1 MRSLKGNKTE
11 LEAWHVEVQVSFN
24 PIAYISKLDSDDM
37 IEMNVRAKNS
47 AKTRPLHILK
57 RTTKSWV
64 EKKFSSTTKARMR
77 TARWPDLEWKHILVH
92 GVAKFPEELELI
104 KSNGV
109 KLVDFH
115 KVLLDLKNGGNN
127 LRGQTGTDILDILLF
142 YESRVAAD
150 LPARIL
156 TMDGGRR

>member
-1 MRSLKGNKTE
+1 
-11 LEAWHVEVQVSFN
+11 
-24 PIAYISKLDSDDM
+24 
-37 IEMNVRAKNS
+37 
-47 AKTRPLHILK
+47 
-57 RTTKSWV
+57 
-64 EKKFSSTTKARMR
+64 MR